1 MASGQQ
7 DFKFELSLSVLNHLG
22 RNLYRNFVTVLG
34 EAISN
39 SWDADA
45 KNVWIHI
52 DRDNDAFSIKD
63 DGVGMNADDFQ
74 GKFLKIGYSKRKD
87 GKTRT
92 IRDRPYI
99 GAKGIG
105 KLALLSCAERI
116 SVYTK
121 KQGFDYVGGTIDN
134 GQLDQAI
141 TDDLTPQQYELERVD
156 ADSIKGL
163 SEGHSQGT
171 IICFQDMKGS
181 IRNSEKFIRKTLAMS
196 FKFSLIDNDFNIHV
210 NGRRVG
216 IDDLKDLARGTQFLW
231 LINDYE
237 DPYLSTLD
245 ALRAD
250 PVGVTSKLPIK
261 GFLATVVK
269 PRDAKIDGTDE
280 RASVDLFVNGRLRE
294 KNILRHIPTQRIL
307 ESYLYGQIHYDSM
320 DRGTKDPFTSSRE
333 GVLESDKEFRK
344 LLDYLQEDLV
354 PQLLK
359 EWDELRRAI
368 NEEGDDED
376 DRVSKRDRKAK
387 AFISE
392 AEREFSPDKGEPNKS
407 KVDDWLSDIRKDAE
421 YNVSAYVDC
430 FLTENLLR
438 KYIGDQLI
446 ALNARATNEASDYK
460 EKEGRNLVR
469 ANIYYSI
476 TRSQDDLCYLGMD
489 TLSVLSEDR
498 ERDGANIN
506 SMPLCRDNVMYKPIR
521 NAVGHMSLLTGEAK
535 DQLRMTLISIKGRVK
550 FLLRKVR
557 GS

>member
-1 MASGQQ
+1 MAPGQQ

-45 KNVWIHI
+45 KNVWIDI
-52 DRDNDAFSIKD
+52 DRDNDTFSIKD
-63 DGVGMNADDFQ
+63 DGIGMSAGDFQ

-92 IRDRPYI
+92 VRDRPYI

-121 KQGFDYVGGTIDN
+121 KRGFDYVGGTIDN

-156 ADSIKGL
+156 ADSIKSL
-163 SEGHSQGT
+163 SGGHSQGT
-171 IICFQDMKGS
+171 IICFHDMKGS

-196 FKFSLIDNDFNIHV
+196 FKFSLIDDGFNIHV
-210 NGRRVG
+210 NGKKVDIG
-216 IDDLKDLARGTQFLW
+216 DLKDLAEGTQFLW
-231 LINDYE
+231 LVNDYE
-237 DPYLSTLD
+237 DPYLSTLKH
-245 ALRAD
+245 LKAD
-250 PVGVTSKLPIK
+250 PVSVTSRLPIK

-280 RASVDLFVNGRLRE
+280 RASLDLFVNGRLRE

-320 DRGTKDPFTSSRE
+320 DRGTQDPFTSSRE
-333 GVLESDKEFRK
+333 GVLESDEEFQK
-344 LLDYLQEDLV
+344 LLKYLQKKLI
-354 PQLLK
+354 PRLLE
-359 EWDELRRAI
+359 EWDDLRRSI

-376 DRVSKRDRKAK
+376 TRVSKKDRKAK
-387 AFISE
+387 AFVSVVE
-392 AEREFSPDKGEPNKS
+392 KEYSPKKGEPNKP
-407 KVDDWLSDIRKDAE
+407 KVDEWLSSIRSDAE
-421 YNVSAYVDC
+421 YNISAYVDC

-438 KYIGDQLI
+438 KFIVDQSVVLSSG
-446 ALNARATNEASDYK
+446 AVK
-460 EKEGRNLVR
+460 EVDKWRRREEENLAE
-469 ANIYYSI
+469 ANISHQI
-476 TRSQDDLCYLGMD
+476 IQQDNNLNYLGMD
-489 TLSVLSEDR
+489 LLSILSEGRKND
-498 ERDGANIN
+498 DNGNL
-506 SMPLCRDNVMYKPIR
+506 MPLCMDHVTYRPIR
-521 NAVGHMSLLTGEAK
+521 NAVGHTSLLTGAAK
-535 DQLRMTLISIKGRVK
+535 NRLNLTLENIKGRLTTLLKRVK
-550 FLLRKVR
+550 A
-557 GS
+557 